1 MHVTT
6 KAIVLSKLKYKDYD
20 LIVKCYTEAFGIQSY
35 LLRNIFKSK
44 KGKLKPAYFQLF
56 SLLELE
62 ADHKPNRSLQY
73 IKEVKRYEV
82 TTTIDTDIIKTTIVL
97 FLSEI
102 LTSVI
107 TEEEPHS
114 ELYQYLETSIKW
126 FDVHETYSNFHLIF
140 LIELTKYLGFYP
152 EITDTNT
159 TYFDLEQGKFLNE
172 SSSIYTI
179 QGENLTL
186 FKQLLGIKFDGTKR
200 IIATSQQKRELLN
213 MILLYFKL
221 HLTAFKEPKSLTV
234 LNQVFN

>member
-35 LLRNIFKSK
+35 LLRNIFKTK

-159 TYFDLEQGKFLNE
+159 TYFDLEQGKFLQSFSTGIGKGVNAIDFNE
-172 SSSIYTI
+172 KVEVLLAGGPGGVVEAWDYRQREKAGRIEVFKGS
-179 QGENLTL
+179 ENQTVSDPR
-186 FKQLLGIKFDGTKR
+186 G
-200 IIATSQQKRELLN
+200 ATGARS
-213 MILLYFKL
+213 
-221 HLTAFKEPKSLTV
+221 
-234 LNQVFN
+234 